1 MSDRGT
7 YVVVINV
14 KKPLETIVGALGK
27 KNFEPGIYVYVG
39 SAMNSISKRVKRHME
54 KFKKL
59 RWHLDY
65 LTTRPEVEVIG
76 AFAFYDEKIEEK
88 VSLEFSKKYE
98 FIEGFGASDMRRVSS
113 NLYIVDENVNEF
125 IESLGGVSI

>member
-1 MSDRGT
+1 
-7 YVVVINV
+7 
-14 KKPLETIVGALGK
+14 
-27 KNFEPGIYVYVG
+27 
-39 SAMNSISKRVKRHME
+39 
-54 KFKKL
+54 
-59 RWHLDY
+59 
-65 LTTRPEVEVIG
+65 VIG

-88 VSLEFSKKYE
+88 VSLEFSKNYG